1 MLTTQPTRRFMGL
14 LIAAAL
20 AVGTVATSDV
30 VQAQQVPQV
39 LPYQGYLS
47 RADGTPVEGTVSL
60 TFKLYDTAN
69 SQTPVWTEVS
79 QNVTVND
86 GVFYVYLGQQS
97 PILAYFGDGVNR
109 YLGIAV
115 NQDPEATPRHS
126 LGSVP
131 YALLAG
137 NALRLG
143 GNGPEYYVSQQQLAN
158 YVTQQQLATYVS
170 ETELNQTLAT
180 YVSETELTQ
189 TLQNYITEEEFVG
202 GNIDLGPYVTEEELQ
217 NALANYVTQALLN
230 NYVTDAELTQIL
242 NNYVTD
248 AELTQLLGGYVTLNQ
263 FNTTVAG
270 LNTDI
275 DNLQNQVTTLQTN
288 YTNLQNQYNT
298 LNQALTNLQTQ
309 VTNLQNNNQ
318 GGQPY
323 ILGVSD
329 TATTGRAEFG
339 GKKGYAAATQM
350 CVSTYG
356 AGAHLC
362 TMDEVNFAI
371 STERW
376 DTNRQAAMQGV
387 FTWTSGLRG
396 ERTNANY
403 DDGHQASTCQSF
415 NYASGD
421 IATGQRLRLLF
432 NSPTGG
438 NSGQAQANLI
448 EVDHSIGCNTSL
460 KVLCCKYQ

>member
-1 MLTTQPTRRFMGL
+1 
-14 LIAAAL
+14 
-20 AVGTVATSDV
+20 
-30 VQAQQVPQV
+30 
-39 LPYQGYLS
+39 
-47 RADGTPVEGTVSL
+47 
-60 TFKLYDTAN
+60 
-69 SQTPVWTEVS
+69 
-79 QNVTVND
+79 
-86 GVFYVYLGQQS
+86 
-97 PILAYFGDGVNR
+97 
-109 YLGIAV
+109 
-115 NQDPEATPRHS
+115 
-126 LGSVP
+126 
-131 YALLAG
+131 
-137 NALRLG
+137 
-143 GNGPEYYVSQQQLAN
+143 
-158 YVTQQQLATYVS
+158 
-170 ETELNQTLAT
+170 
-180 YVSETELTQ
+180 
-189 TLQNYITEEEFVG
+189 
-202 GNIDLGPYVTEEELQ
+202 
-217 NALANYVTQALLN
+217 LN

-270 LNTDI
+270 LNTEI

-329 TATTGRAEFG
+329 AATTGRAEFG

-362 TMDEVNFAI
+362 TLDEVNFAI

-376 DTNRQAAMQGV
+376 DTNRQAAMQNV
-387 FTWTSGLRG
+387 FTWTAGSYM
-396 ERTNANY
+396 ERANANY
-403 DDGHQASTCQSF
+403 DDGLQSNTCQSF

-438 NSGQAQANLI
+438 NTGQAQANLV
-448 EVDHSIGCNTSL
+448 EVDRHIGCNTSM